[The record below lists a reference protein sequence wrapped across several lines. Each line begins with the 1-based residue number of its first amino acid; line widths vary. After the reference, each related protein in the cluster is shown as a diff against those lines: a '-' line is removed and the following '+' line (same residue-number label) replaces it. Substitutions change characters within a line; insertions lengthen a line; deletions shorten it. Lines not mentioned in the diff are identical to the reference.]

1 MQPTAT
7 TTAAALL
14 SLLSLLSLVA
24 AAPARAAEPVPLQ
37 ASAAW
42 QPALSAGYGAAYDG
56 LGLQL
61 ELRRGHWAGFFGL
74 GSELFGAPPDS
85 GTRGR
90 GLGSLALGARWF
102 SGDGEGAVLSVHA
115 AATAWDGFQTHA
127 IGTQGQL
134 LAGGTAGWRL
144 RFGAHFLEAGAG
156 VAARHQRYDV
166 SQAAAR
172 PISSWSAVPDLSVA
186 AGLQF

>member
-1 MQPTAT
+1 MQNAAAAVALVSLL
-7 TTAAALL
+7 TAAA
-14 SLLSLLSLVA
+14 
-24 AAPARAAEPVPLQ
+24 ARASESLPLEA
-37 ASAAW
+37 ASAW
-42 QPALSAGYGAAYDG
+42 QPSLSAGYGAAYDG
-56 LGLQL
+56 LGVQL
-61 ELRRGHWAGFFGL
+61 ELRKGHWAAFLGL

-90 GLGSLALGARWF
+90 GLGSLALGARWL

-115 AATAWDGFQTHA
+115 AGTAWDGWQTHA

-144 RFGAHFLEAGAG
+144 RFGTWFLEAGAG

-166 SQAAAR
+166 AQAAAQ
-172 PISSWSAVPDLSVA
+172 PIARWSAVPDLSGA